1 MTSDFYVPVESAIQ
15 EFSEHLMCHP
25 RTILSAKYGDG
36 KSFFLDAFV
45 KDKAVKKR
53 FKFITIYPVNYQVL
67 ENQDVFDVIK
77 YDILLQ
83 MGLNDMLDESV
94 DISARDA
101 FLFCMKTQGLDLTES
116 LFNVAGSIEGA
127 PKVKA
132 IGKIGSALTKVVQKI
147 KEAVAEYKEYKAG
160 DLGVLDKYV
169 EKIDKLPAYEEDS
182 VTKIIQNGI
191 ASWRKRNR
199 NGKKRVVLLF
209 EDMDRIDPA
218 HLFRILNI
226 FSAHMDFS
234 YRYGNKPNNSLFGN
248 KFGVDNVVMV
258 IHYENL
264 ESIFHHF
271 YGVDTCFEGYI
282 HKFADKGK
290 FVYSLKEEAIKYYYK
305 SLHNVTGIEE
315 ESLKRILNDN
325 RLQLKTLRDL
335 GNSLD
340 EVRQQCKEVNGIIV
354 DIAALMACMRRLG
367 IGDHEIV
374 RSFNRALSD
383 DIKTWLKY
391 LYPYLIHFNLLKG
404 SSVYIKESDGK
415 QYCYEFEVYNN
426 SVNVHTAIYYG
437 DAPFSDLN
445 DYLYKIL
452 SLVIK

>member
-1 MTSDFYVPVESAIQ
+1 MTSDFYVPVEPAIQ

-45 KDKAVKKR
+45 KDKAVKKK

-67 ENQDVFDVIK
+67 ENQDIFDVVK
-77 YDILLQ
+77 YDIILQ
-83 MGLNDMLDESV
+83 MGLNEMLDESV

-101 FLFCMKTQGLDLTES
+101 FLFCMRTQGLGLTES

-147 KEAVAEYKEYKAG
+147 NEAVGEYKKYKDG

-169 EKIDKLPAYEEDS
+169 EKIDDLPTYEEDS
-182 VTKIIQNGI
+182 VTKIIQKGI

-234 YRYGNKPNNSLFGN
+234 YRYGIKPNNSLIGN

-264 ESIFHHF
+264 KSIFHHF
-271 YGVDTCFEGYI
+271 YGPDTCFDGYI
-282 HKFADKGK
+282 HKFADKGR
-290 FVYSLKEEAIKYYYK
+290 FDYSLKAEAVKHYYVCLNALSQVPVDILRQVLPEE
-305 SLHNVTGIEE
+305 
-315 ESLKRILNDN
+315 
-325 RLQLKTLRDL
+325 RLRQRTLREMS
-335 GNSLD
+335 NSLD
-340 EVRQQCKEVNGIIV
+340 EVVEQVKTIDETTWNVAV
-354 DIAALMACMRRLG
+354 LMACMRRLG
-367 IGDHEIV
+367 LSDNEIV
-374 RSFNRALSD
+374 NSVRMSIEL
-383 DIKTWLKY
+383 DINSWMRT
-391 LYPYLIHFNLLKG
+391 LYPYLKHFGNLQGSDLHLVDGSGNKKG
-404 SSVYIKESDGK
+404 YSFQPGASGI
-415 QYCYEFEVYNN
+415 EVYSTNYSSN
-426 SVNVHTAIYYG
+426 SK
-437 DAPFSDLN
+437 F
-445 DYLYKIL
+445 YKIGDILNEVL